1 MDAAGR
7 RPATGSPI
15 EQAYRKRAMSM
26 HCKIYEH
33 GPFRGLCLGIA
44 VVLVLL
50 MAGAPAWAQAGGGSK
65 TEAMALF
72 KKGRTQYD
80 LGNFDEAVSYFKQA
94 YEALPH
100 EAFLF
105 NIAQAYR
112 QMGDCKNGLFFYK
125 RYLTVAGENGKN
137 SDLVR
142 AQIKELEESC
152 RVIDDM
158 KNQEPLGA
166 MEPGGG
172 DGDQGGGDAALGS
185 NAPGN
190 MVEPGGSTGGG
201 SASGKAR
208 GGETS
213 RATRAGRSQ
222 RSALVASS
230 LELGPAFLDVGDL
243 DITGAQFSISIGAGY
258 PLELGKVG
266 VTVGGMLTYTPVP
279 WSNGQTGTSGTSSL
293 TTLLLNVGARYWI
306 LDGLAVRGELGVGGL
321 FLGGLEEG
329 NVFVPPGTMATGVLS
344 MLNVRVGVGAEYQL
358 TDHLV
363 LSASP
368 LVYSHSAAKEG
379 LRREIDGFT
388 RFELIAGIGYRL

>member
-1 MDAAGR
+1 
-7 RPATGSPI
+7 
-15 EQAYRKRAMSM
+15 M

-33 GPFRGLCLGIA
+33 GPLRGLCLGIA
-44 VVLVLL
+44 VALVLL
-50 MAGAPAWAQAGGGSK
+50 LAGAPAWAQAERGDSK
-65 TEAMALF
+65 TEAMTLF

-80 LGNFDEAVSYFKQA
+80 LGNFDEAVNYFKQA
-94 YEALPH
+94 YEVLPH

-137 SDLVR
+137 SELVR

-172 DGDQGGGDAALGS
+172 DDNQQPEHGGGNALGS
-185 NAPGN
+185 NAPGT
-190 MVEPGGSTGGG
+190 MGDTGRSGSTSG
-201 SASGKAR
+201 SASS
-208 GGETS
+208 GGIA
-213 RATRAGRSQ
+213 RATRSGRSQ
-222 RSALVASS
+222 RPSLIASS
-230 LELGPAFLDVGDL
+230 FELGPAFLDIGDL
-243 DITGAQFSISIGAGY
+243 DITGAQLSIGIGAGY
-258 PLELGKVG
+258 PLELGKVD
-266 VTVGGMLTYTPVP
+266 VNVGGLFTYTPVP

-293 TTLLLNVGARYWI
+293 TSLLINVGARYWV
-306 LDGLAVRGELGVGGL
+306 LDKLAVRGELGAGAL
-321 FLGGLEEG
+321 FLGGLKEG
-329 NVFVPPGTMATGVLS
+329 NVFVPPGTMATGVLT
-344 MLNVRVGVGAEYQL
+344 MFNVRIGLGAEYQL

-368 LVYSHSAAKEG
+368 LVYSYSAAKAG
-379 LRREIDGFT
+379 LRPEIDGFT
-388 RFELIAGIGYRL
+388 RFELMAGIGYRL